1 VLALGDAVRELLYTL
16 GAFVGISGFLLIAIP
31 GDWRIAVG
39 VFLMLFGN
47 NLVERGQR

>member
-1 VLALGDAVRELLYTL
+1 MKDPDVRDALISL
-16 GAFVGISGFLLIAIP
+16 GGFVGLTGFLLIGIP

>member
-1 VLALGDAVRELLYTL
+1 MRELLYTL
-16 GAFVGISGFLLIAIP
+16 GAFVGLTGFLLIGIP

-47 NLVERGQR
+47 NLVERGTR